1 MRLTPRTSSLAVTAA
16 LLLTPPV
23 AANDSMAEL
32 GFGGIVLVETDA
44 ITMQREDLA
53 LSPSE
58 VRVRYEMRN
67 DTGRPVV
74 ARVAFPIPEVP
85 HTTPGGMTTGTG
97 SASGPYNI
105 ALRPPSDPNFLRFRV
120 WSNGQE
126 LKPDVDIRA
135 TLPNGRDITGAL
147 REIGG
152 LPLVLQPG
160 LFTDP
165 GDKPPPAAVVEK
177 LQAIDAFERLDAT
190 AWRLPWTTRIT
201 FHWLQTFAPGV
212 TVIEHSYRPIIGAR
226 FIMPEADGRITGSG
240 GGDPKRDFCID
251 PPTERSIR
259 ELQVQKRRATP
270 DDSLLNGYTLAYI
283 LQTARNW
290 RGPIGTFHLM
300 LTGGAIEGEFFG
312 KRETRIVTLCT
323 DLPLKRTGPLHFEAT
338 VRDYVPK
345 DDLRALFITE

>member
-1 MRLTPRTSSLAVTAA
+1 MEA
-16 LLLTPPV
+16 
-23 AANDSMAEL
+23 
-32 GFGGIVLVETDA
+32 
-44 ITMQREDLA
+44 
-53 LSPSE
+53 
-58 VRVRYEMRN
+58 
-67 DTGRPVV
+67 
-74 ARVAFPIPEVP
+74 
-85 HTTPGGMTTGTG
+85 GGMTVFGVLAVIVG
-97 SASGPYNI
+97 LVVGVVLVVMI
-105 ALRPPSDPNFLRFRV
+105 AVPVFRGIGWLIRQTFRFV
-120 WSNGQE
+120 VG
-126 LKPDVDIRA
+126 
-135 TLPNGRDITGAL
+135 
-147 REIGG
+147 EIG
-152 LPLVLQPG
+152 
-160 LFTDP
+160 
-165 GDKPPPAAVVEK
+165 
-177 LQAIDAFERLDAT
+177 DAFERLDAT

-290 RGPIGTFHLM
+290 RGPFGTFHLM

-323 DLPLKRTGPLHFEAT
+323 DLPLKRTGPLRFEAT